1 VTFAGNPEPV
11 SLRLP
16 ATPESVKVARH
27 AAAAFAESVGADA
40 DAVAVA
46 VSETVT
52 NAVMHA
58 YREQD
63 GGEVEVVAD
72 RNGTHMIITV
82 ADRGTGMGP
91 NPRSPGL
98 GFGLSMVTSLADEVG
113 IESKPG
119 GGTRMRMRFSLS

>member
-1 VTFAGNPEPV
+1 VKSAGTPEPV
-11 SLRLP
+11 RLRLP

-27 AAAAFAESVGADA
+27 AASAFAESVGADP

-52 NAVMHA
+52 NAVLHA

-63 GGEVEVVAD
+63 DGEVELEAD
-72 RNGTHMIITV
+72 RNGTHMTITV
-82 ADRGTGMGP
+82 ADRGIGMAP
-91 NPRSPGL
+91 NPDSPGL